1 MYKYRKLL
9 LACSLLPML
18 AACNSAP
25 EYHEL
30 TPVVEPAILFAD
42 QKLDSIRFFTYD
54 NWSAT
59 PQQDWLGIAGPSR
72 QDNVQYDY
80 RRSIL
85 YRVLVSAQPNTTG
98 KTRIGTVLVHSYEYD
113 SLFPIMQLGILNVS
127 HPQYKADS
135 WIDDSQFYPEVAHF
149 ELTDSAYRTAD
160 SICFT
165 VENNWELTF
174 ADATPP
180 DWLTLDLQTG
190 MPRRHY
196 QVNLTL
202 TPNSGEERKATLRLT
217 SGEVTNEI
225 VVRQLAPE
233 KEE

>member
-59 PQQDWLGIAGPSR
+59 PQQDWLGIEGPSR

-149 ELTDSAYRTAD
+149 ELTDSRPKQRLSQEFAQ
-160 SICFT
+160 
-165 VENNWELTF
+165 WEQQ
-174 ADATPP
+174 AA
-180 DWLTLDLQTG
+180 
-190 MPRRHY
+190 
-196 QVNLTL
+196 
-202 TPNSGEERKATLRLT
+202 
-217 SGEVTNEI
+217 EI
-225 VVRQLAPE
+225 VAALTAPAPAQVVSTVSPGDPGAWTCACGTVNDG
-233 KEE
+233 KFCISCG

>member
-1 MYKYRKLL
+1 MPTR
-9 LACSLLPML
+9 
-18 AACNSAP
+18 NW
-25 EYHEL
+25 
-30 TPVVEPAILFAD
+30 TP
-42 QKLDSIRFFTYD
+42 
-54 NWSAT
+54 T
-59 PQQDWLGIAGPSR
+59 PQQDWLGIEGPSR

-165 VENNWELTF
+165 VENDWELTF